1 MMAAETGSTAIWAGF
16 NCMLAAGMV
25 REAAAMTTQITGE
38 VIPSDMPG
46 SLALGYRQPVGV
58 VLGIAPWNAPVI
70 LGVRAIAMP
79 LACGN
84 TVVLKA
90 SEMCPGTH
98 RLIGEVLQEAGLPPG
113 VVNVVTNAPKDAGEV
128 VDALIAHPAVRRI
141 NFTGSSRVG
150 KIIAKRCAE
159 YLKPV
164 LLELGGK
171 SPLIVLDDADLDEA
185 VNAAAFGAFANQGQI
200 CMSTERIVVDEK
212 IADDSS
218 RVSPP
223 RPSRCRSAT
232 RARAR
237 RCWAR

>member
-1 MMAAETGSTAIWAGF
+1 
-16 NCMLAAGMV
+16 
-25 REAAAMTTQITGE
+25 
-38 VIPSDMPG
+38 
-46 SLALGYRQPVGV
+46 
-58 VLGIAPWNAPVI
+58 
-70 LGVRAIAMP
+70 MP

-98 RLIGEVLQEAGLPPG
+98 RLIGTLFREAGFPPG
-113 VVNVVTNAPKDAGEV
+113 VVNVVTNAPKDAGAV
-128 VDALIAHPAVRRI
+128 VDALIAHPAVRRV

-150 KIIAKRCAE
+150 KIIAKKCAE
-159 YLKPV
+159 HLKPV

-171 SPLIVLDDADLDEA
+171 SPLVVLDDADLDEA

-212 IADDSS
+212 VADEFVERFAAKAKSLSVGD
-218 RVSPP
+218 P
-223 RPSRCRSAT
+223 REGKAILGSVVDHERRRARHPAGARCRRQGRQAGGGWQHQRHADR

-237 RCWAR
+237 SRDARHAHLRGGVVRAGHHRGARQRRR